1 MNNSD
6 FSPIADLNAAIG
18 SHNPFKKDAIVKA
31 QDVWGKGFPDVE
43 TLNAHASDAV
53 FQAMER
59 VKTSTSTQEKVIS
72 VVFTAEKGVGKSH
85 VISRIRHRLEREGG
99 ALFVYASA
107 DEYVELNL
115 IKYQFQQSLVDSLRH
130 NGRQGVMQWQEVA
143 TAMANEASKA
153 SNPFLPK
160 QLIEKFDKVYANR
173 ESEKKPNL
181 MDRLVDQVLMIKH
194 DVLLHVDP
202 DIVRAI
208 LWTISQKQGAYAI
221 NWLSGKEIA
230 SGKAEE
236 LGLPSH
242 ANKTNQDREAEA
254 LKTVGQILY
263 LVSQYNPV
271 LICFDEIDVIN
282 DCDEAGNQTP
292 EVIADLVKR
301 LYDTLHQSDRSLGV
315 VMLTVMMPDTWS
327 NTIRQ
332 LSGGIPDRVA
342 SVGKPI
348 ALSYMDG
355 NSIIELV
362 KCWLQDFYAEGG
374 LTPQDPIYPFKQ
386 GN

>member
-1 MNNSD
+1 M
-6 FSPIADLNAAIG
+6 
-18 SHNPFKKDAIVKA
+18 
-31 QDVWGKGFPDVE
+31 E

-53 FQAMER
+53 LQAMEQ

-107 DEYVELNL
+107 DEYVDLNL
-115 IKYQFQQSLVDSLRH
+115 IKYQFQQSLVGSLRH
-130 NGRQGVMQWQEVA
+130 KGSQGVMQWQEVA

-153 SNPFLPK
+153 SNPDTQPFAPK

-173 ESEKKPNL
+173 ESEKKQNL

-208 LWTISQKQGAYAI
+208 LWTLSQKQGAYAI

-236 LGLPSH
+236 LGLLSH
-242 ANKTNQDREAEA
+242 ANKNNQDREAEA

-263 LVSQYNPV
+263 LVS
-271 LICFDEIDVIN
+271 
-282 DCDEAGNQTP
+282 
-292 EVIADLVKR
+292 
-301 LYDTLHQSDRSLGV
+301 
-315 VMLTVMMPDTWS
+315 
-327 NTIRQ
+327 
-332 LSGGIPDRVA
+332 
-342 SVGKPI
+342 
-348 ALSYMDG
+348 
-355 NSIIELV
+355 
-362 KCWLQDFYAEGG
+362 
-374 LTPQDPIYPFKQ
+374 
-386 GN
+386 